1 MAFTGA
7 NIRGRASALLAA
19 ITVVLALIPLS
30 AAAHPLGNFTINH
43 YTAIDA
49 RPDGIRISYILDMAE
64 IPTFQELEHLDE
76 TAMERRL
83 AARLPQW
90 AQDLHLAANGV
101 PVPLRL
107 RGATVSCLPGV
118 GGLPILRVEEDLWA
132 DGSGVGTSSPSV
144 SQPVDLTYRD
154 DNFPNRVGWKEIIVT
169 GPLVQLSSVP
179 VTDRGSNRLRSYP
192 ADLLKSPPDET
203 VARFRIAPARGQASP
218 SPVRGGPSI
227 SLRLSGC
234 RIAPG
239 TTVADAGGQTPG
251 PRYVAESTAFGAL
264 FKRLPVGGSLSFEVL
279 TFVILGAFVLG
290 AYHALTPGH
299 GKAILAAYFV
309 GSRGTPTQAV
319 LLGTVVTLTHT
330 TGVFVLGFGTLVAS
344 RYVVPEKLFPWLSVL
359 SGVMLVGVGSSLLLS
374 RLQTLHGAHALDHR
388 QKHTH
393 DHGFDHHHADHDHS
407 HGHHHHPHPGEAIRP
422 RDLIMIGVTG
432 GMLPCPSALVVML
445 AAISVGQVG
454 FGLLLISVFS
464 LGLAAVLTAA
474 GLLMVYSKSF
484 MARLFDSVSDARM
497 PMPGRQFVRPML
509 RQLPVFSAAAVA
521 ALGAVIV
528 IQTIMSLGLIR

>member
-1 MAFTGA
+1 MAC
-7 NIRGRASALLAA
+7 ASALLAA
-19 ITVVLALIPLS
+19 ISMVLAGPHS

-49 RPDGIRISYILDMAE
+49 RPDGIHISYILDLAE
-64 IPTFQELEHLDE
+64 IPTFQELERLDE
-76 TAMERRL
+76 PAMERHL
-83 AARLPQW
+83 AVRLPQW

-107 RGATVSCLPGV
+107 QAATVSCLPGV

-132 DGSGVGTSSPSV
+132 DGSGVGTSSPSG
-144 SQPVDLTYRD
+144 SRPVDLTYRD

-169 GPLVQLSSVP
+169 GPLVQLASVP
-179 VTDRGSNRLRSYP
+179 GTDRGSKRLRSYP
-192 ADLLKSPPDET
+192 VDLLKSPPDET
-203 VARFRIAPARGQASP
+203 VARFRIGAAPHQPSP
-218 SPVRGGPSI
+218 SPVQGRPSI
-227 SLRLSGC
+227 GLRLSGC

-239 TTVADAGGQTPG
+239 ATVADAGGQTSGPG
-251 PRYVAESTAFGAL
+251 YVAESTAFGAL
-264 FKRLPVGGSLSFEVL
+264 FRRLLVGGSLSVGVL
-279 TFVILGAFVLG
+279 GFVILGAFLLG

-299 GKAILAAYFV
+299 GKAILAAYFI
-309 GSRGTPTQAV
+309 GSRGTASQAV

-359 SGVMLVGVGSSLLLS
+359 SGVMLVGVGSSLLWR
-374 RLQTLHGAHALDHR
+374 RLQTSYSTHALDPR
-388 QKHTH
+388 QTHEH
-393 DHGFDHHHADHDHS
+393 DHGDDHHQAHHDHS
-407 HGHHHHPHPGEAIRP
+407 HGHHHHLYPGDAIRP

-484 MARLFDSVSDARM
+484 MARLLDSVSDARM
-497 PMPGRQFVRPML
+497 PMAGRQFVRPML

-528 IQTIMSLGLIR
+528 IQTIVSLGLIR